1 MARFVNAAPKLK
13 KQIPRVSFQ
22 IPRSR
27 AIIEADD
34 TPPPTDTWS
43 LAWINIYKPKLIT
56 FDRFYDDS
64 GKEKTSGL
72 LSNDSGFKNLVTDAA
87 RRSLVAE
94 VKSKKGVVKF
104 EKQGYCDVSSNNFI
118 YLPDSDVV
126 VVGEDAIQTPITKL
140 EYAARWACF
149 FCGFFVL

>member
-1 MARFVNAAPKLK
+1 MAQFVNAAPKLK

-43 LAWINIYKPKLIT
+43 LAWMNIYKPKLST

-64 GKEKTSGL
+64 GKEKTAGV
-72 LSNDSGFKNLVTDAA
+72 LSNDNGFRKLVPDAA
-87 RRSLVAE
+87 QRNLVAE
-94 VKSKKGVVKF
+94 VKAKKGGVKF
-104 EKQGYCDVSSNNFI
+104 ERQTYYDVSSNNFL

-126 VVGEDAIQTPITKL
+126 AVGEDAIQTAIAKL
-140 EYAARWACF
+140 EYAAR
-149 FCGFFVL
+149 